1 MTCTGVVMCSHQT
14 SPLTEDEAQV
24 TVSCQSP
31 QTFDSFSQTSTCR
44 YGLYLYI
51 HYCYF
56 ISVTESTARMR
67 IGYSVNGVS
76 STISRRISVRCASA
90 VTSLAGPQLSQK
102 KSPCAKCPRN
112 NCRDCPTKKGR
123 KSIVGEVQDF
133 KAPTTCT
140 VHDPCS
146 HTVSADDGG
155 LMLNSSALASTLALS
170 MTVGGVNPFREFL
183 QGQADYFSTLGLP
196 DWLVHWGHPG
206 NMAVVLLAMGG
217 YGAVYLGWQIRLSD
231 NVKVK
236 QQAMDMHPKL
246 AGGMAIF
253 FALGSMG
260 GMMSLLM
267 QGQEPFSSSHF
278 VTGMLGLAALAFQAM
293 LPLFF
298 DDDPQARNMHAFLG
312 TGIMGLFVVHAFL
325 GLQLGLSI

>member
-1 MTCTGVVMCSHQT
+1 MRVRY
-14 SPLTEDEAQV
+14 
-24 TVSCQSP
+24 
-31 QTFDSFSQTSTCR
+31 ST
-44 YGLYLYI
+44 
-51 HYCYF
+51 H
-56 ISVTESTARMR
+56 
-67 IGYSVNGVS
+67 GVS
-76 STISRRISVRCASA
+76 STTTTSSRRINTGVRSASVVA
-90 VTSLAGPQLSQK
+90 SLAGSQLGQK

-123 KSIVGEVQDF
+123 KSVVGEVHEF
-133 KAPTTCT
+133 KTTGS

-146 HTVSADDGG
+146 HTVNADQDG

-170 MTVGGVNPFREFL
+170 LTVGGVNPFREFL

-206 NMAVVLLAMGG
+206 NMAVVLLAMGM

-278 VTGMLGLAALAFQAM
+278 VTGMLGLVALAFQAM